1 VPIGFWA
8 FNATGTPYV
17 SGAATYLER
26 AVGWARRTTP
36 PLMVLIDLHGAP
48 GSQNGF
54 DNSGRKGEVGF
65 LRGGAGGPTARAALE
80 AVAAIARRYAGPG
93 YGDVVVGIELVNEP
107 VGWALDHAE
116 LRAFFREGYGVV
128 RSFGDAPVVVSDAFM
143 APASFNGFLT
153 PADDSSRDV
162 AIGIRT
168 PLFDWT
174 WFTEGQ
180 TITTT
185 TSSTTGC
192 SA

>member
-1 VPIGFWA
+1 
-8 FNATGTPYV
+8 
-17 SGAATYLER
+17 
-26 AVGWARRTTP
+26 
-36 PLMVLIDLHGAP
+36 
-48 GSQNGF
+48 
-54 DNSGRKGEVGF
+54 
-65 LRGGAGGPTARAALE
+65 
-80 AVAAIARRYAGPG
+80 
-93 YGDVVVGIELVNEP
+93 VVVGIELVNEP